1 MEPRPAILDDLQYHL
16 ADTLNRFSIVAI
28 TDAQG
33 RILYANDNFC
43 KISEYSREDLIGKTH
58 RVVSSGVHSEEFI
71 ANLWNIIHAGQTWRG
86 EVCNRNKKGEMYWVD
101 THISPIVYEG
111 EKYFIAVRNDITA
124 RKEAESE
131 NIRQEKQLLQAD
143 KMTSLGILTSGVAH
157 EINNPN
163 HLIMSNNELLEK
175 VWLDVASI
183 LESVAEEDGDFELAG
198 IPYSE
203 MKHLIPQ
210 MFDRIRGGAERIRNI
225 VDGLKHFAREDHT
238 GLDQVVHLNEI
249 VDRALP
255 LVESLLR
262 RSTVN
267 FHLKLGKKLPPIKG
281 SFQQIEQIFINFVT
295 NSCQALS
302 SKHQAIVVMTEYDAK
317 EDKVRL
323 VVRDEGR
330 GIPAELV
337 KKVMD
342 PFFTTKH
349 DDGGTG
355 LGLFVSYGIVQRHK
369 GHIQFDAKEGRGCTV
384 TVSLPAYRE
393 NLKNISHE
401 NIT

>member
-1 MEPRPAILDDLQYHL
+1 MEPRPAILDDLQHHL

-28 TDAQG
+28 TDVEG

-43 KISEYSREDLIGKTH
+43 KISMYSRNELIGKTH
-58 RVVSSGVHSEEFI
+58 KVINSGFHKASFI
-71 ANLWNIIHAGQTWRG
+71 KNLWDTINAGKTWHG
-86 EVCNRNKKGEMYWVD
+86 EVCNRNKKGDNYWVD

-111 EKYFIAVRNDITA
+111 EKYFIAVRNDITT

-131 NIRQEKQLLQAD
+131 NLRHEKQLLQAD

-175 VWLDVASI
+175 VWVDVEKI
-183 LESVAEEDGDFELAG
+183 LEKVAENEGDFDLAG
-198 IPYSE
+198 IPYGE
-203 MKHLIPQ
+203 IKHLIPQ
-210 MFDRIRGGAERIRNI
+210 MFDRIRGGTERIRNI

-238 GLDQVVHLNEI
+238 GLDQLVVMNEI
-249 VDRALP
+249 IERALP
-255 LVESLLR
+255 LVESLIR
-262 RSTVN
+262 RSTTH
-267 FHLKLGKKLPPIKG
+267 FHLHLEQNMPPIKG
-281 SFQQIEQIFINFVT
+281 SFQQMEQIFINFVT
-295 NSCQALS
+295 NSCQALT
-302 SKHQAIVVMTEYDAK
+302 SKNQAITVITAYDSK
-317 EDKVRL
+317 EQKVKL
-323 VVRDEGR
+323 IVKDEGR

-349 DDGGTG
+349 NDGGTG

-369 GHIQFDAKEGRGCTV
+369 GQIQFDAKEGAGCTV
-384 TVSLPAYRE
+384 TVTLPVFKSDA
-393 NLKNISHE
+393 
-401 NIT
+401 